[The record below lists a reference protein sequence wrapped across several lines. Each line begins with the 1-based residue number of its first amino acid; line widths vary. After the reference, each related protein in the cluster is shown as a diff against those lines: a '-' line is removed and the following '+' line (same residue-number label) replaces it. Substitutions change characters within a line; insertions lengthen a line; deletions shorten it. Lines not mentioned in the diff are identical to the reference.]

1 MTDDTTPILDKIRA
15 LESELEAAFAKRR
28 AGLKFGMENGK
39 AAFEEEMLRRHRE
52 LRKRLWPYV
61 RDAHPLIIV
70 TAPVYYAAILP
81 FVFLDL
87 AMTPCR
93 AICFPA
99 YQIPKVKRADYFIF
113 DRHHLAYLNPL
124 EKLNCAYCSYGN
136 GLLAY
141 AGEIAARTE
150 QFWCPVKHA
159 RRAVAA
165 HARYRDFAEY
175 GDAEAYRAGV
185 EALRLKMRAD
195 PPNA

>member
-39 AAFEEEMLRRHRE
+39 AAFEAEVLRRHRE
-52 LRKRLWPYV
+52 LKKRLWPYL

-70 TAPVYYAAILP
+70 TAPVIYAAIVP

-87 AMTPCR
+87 AMTLYQ

-175 GDAEAYRAGV
+175 GDAEAYHAGV
-185 EALRLKMRAD
+185 EALRLKMRAK
-195 PPNA
+195 PPTA